1 MLNEIPPQLHPN
13 CLFLK
18 VCFSTAT
25 SHCPNMPLISHFSFI
40 TAVFLH
46 QELHKT
52 RFGRWKN
59 LLIAVQN
66 FSLCFISAC
75 SRQVW
80 QPCVLSMC
88 SSLRPELRE
97 RGREGKRERGREE
110 PPCPGRRVI
119 SGEMSLRA
127 CGHGVKEEGEE
138 SEEEESRNNMD
149 GKIASGPEI
158 RK

>member
-1 MLNEIPPQLHPN
+1 MGKGGDFAVRYNLRSKRNARQGVCSEVLNEIPPQLHPN

-97 RGREGKRERGREE
+97 GEGGKEREREGGTAL
-110 PPCPGRRVI
+110 P
-119 SGEMSLRA
+119 RA
-127 CGHGVKEEGEE
+127 
-138 SEEEESRNNMD
+138 
-149 GKIASGPEI
+149 
-158 RK
+158 